1 MVLRMTRRE
10 FLGAAAGAAAAGLAA
25 ARAAGAGEGRRPWRH
40 ATIPPR
46 ADSMFQLMAQE
57 KGFYREVG
65 LDVEMVY
72 LESGATVVQM
82 LVASEVDTIDIGPSQ
97 TLVSI
102 ARGAKLKI
110 VGSTGWAVPYV
121 LYAKADVKTLKDLGG
136 RTIAIS
142 QPGALAEVL
151 ASALLAKEGLDTK
164 AIGVQW
170 VSVGGDAARMQ
181 ALLAG
186 RVDAT
191 IDHVEFMTR
200 AQQAGFKVLA
210 SVPEVLP
217 NYIRFAT
224 VTSEKVLRDR
234 FEDLVHFCTALT
246 RGIRHTMEH
255 RDETIDLGVKAARRD
270 RDEVARTYDWFAQNK
285 ALEPNFLMPAEGL
298 RYLQELNVRLG
309 TQARVLAPEEV
320 AAGEV
325 QKRVVAALAPF
336 KR

>member
-1 MVLRMTRRE
+1 MGWGVTRRE
-10 FLGAAAGAAAAGLAA
+10 FLAAAGLALA
-25 ARAAGAGEGRRPWRH
+25 GARGAAAGEARRLAPWRH

-57 KGFYREVG
+57 KGFYREAG

-82 LVASEVDTIDIGPSQ
+82 LVAGEVDTIDIGPSQ

-102 ARGAKLKI
+102 ARGARLKI

-121 LYAKADVKTLKDLGG
+121 LYARADVGSLKDLGG
-136 RTIAIS
+136 RSVAIS

-151 ASALLAKEGLDTK
+151 ASALLAKEGLD
-164 AIGVQW
+164 ARAMGVQW
-170 VSVGGDAARMQ
+170 VNVGGDAARMQ

-191 IDHVEFMTR
+191 IDHVEFLSR
-200 AQQAGFKVLA
+200 AQQAGLKVLA
-210 SVPEVLP
+210 SVPGMLP

-224 VTSEKVLRDR
+224 VTSEKALRDR
-234 FEDLVHFCTALT
+234 FEDLVRFCTALT
-246 RGIRHTMEH
+246 RGIRYTIEH
-255 RDETIDLGVKAARRD
+255 RDETINLGVKAATRD
-270 RDEVARTYDWFAQNK
+270 REEVVRTYDWFAQNK
-285 ALEPNFLMPAEGL
+285 ALEPNFLMPPEGI

-309 TQARVLAPEEV
+309 TQARVLAPEDV
-320 AAGEV
+320 ATWEV
-325 QKRVVAALAPF
+325 QKRVVASLGPS
-336 KR
+336 RR